1 MNEDVVKNM
10 RSLEALIEYHSKK
23 YYDEDAPEIS
33 DYEYDMM
40 FEKLKTLEAEYPQ
53 FASPAS
59 PTRRVGGHVA
69 ERFEKVSHPVRL
81 GSLTDVFDLDG
92 VRGFVDPI
100 LENYPQTDFCVEN
113 KIDGLSVA
121 LEYADGVFVRGATR
135 GDGLVGEDVTE
146 NLKTVRSIPLR
157 LTEPL
162 PRIIV
167 RGEVYMPRRVFDK
180 LNEKR
185 AEEGLALF
193 ANPRNAAAGS
203 LRQLDSRLCAERK
216 LDIFV
221 FNVQLCD
228 TPLPEKHSECL
239 EYLKKLG
246 FTVSPDYEVCSCYD
260 EIAAKIEKI
269 GEKRA
274 SLPFGIDGAV
284 IKVNDLALRERMGD
298 VGAVPRWAVAYK
310 YPPESV
316 LTIVR
321 DIVIQV
327 GRTGVLTPK
336 AILEPVKVAGTTVSA
351 ATLHN
356 IDFIREKDI
365 RIGDTVVLRKAGDI
379 IPEIVSSV
387 REKRPEN
394 TKEFEMPAVCPSCGE
409 KTVREEG
416 DAAVMC
422 INAACPAQLHRSIAH
437 FAERECMDIRSLGK
451 NLTSKLIECGM
462 LRSAADIYTLDEKAL
477 AGLPGMGEISARN
490 VIAAAEGSKS
500 QPLSR
505 LINALGIP
513 QVGEKAAKTLAKR
526 FITLDSLMKS
536 DAETLSAVEDI
547 GPVTAGNI
555 VSFFANPANA
565 RIIEKLALCGVN
577 MTEPVVS
584 DGDRLAG
591 MTIVVT
597 GKLERYTREEIED
610 VIARNGGKAASSVSA
625 KTSLLVCGENAGSK
639 LAKANA
645 LGIKVITEKEFSEM
659 INN

>member
-1 MNEDVVKNM
+1 MNEDIKKTM
-10 RSLEALIEYHSKK
+10 RSLEAQIEYHSKK

-33 DYEYDMM
+33 DYEYDIM
-40 FEKLKTLEAEYPQ
+40 FEKLKLLEAEHPEL
-53 FASPAS
+53 ASPAS
-59 PTRRVGGHVA
+59 PTHRVGGHVA
-69 ERFEKVSHPVRL
+69 ERFEKVTHPVRL
-81 GSLTDVFDLDG
+81 GSLTDVFDYEG
-92 VRGFVDPI
+92 VRAFAEPLINERPG
-100 LENYPQTDFCVEN
+100 LGFCVEN

-121 LEYADGVFVRGATR
+121 LEYRDGVFVRGATR
-135 GDGLVGEDVTE
+135 GDGLVGEDVTQ
-146 NLKTVRSIPLR
+146 NLKTVRSIPLK

-162 PRIIV
+162 PHIIV
-167 RGEVYMPRRVFDK
+167 RGEVYMPKKVFEK

-185 AEEGLALF
+185 EAEGLPRF

-216 LDIFV
+216 LEIFV

-228 TPLPEKHSECL
+228 TPLPATHSGCL
-239 EYLKKLG
+239 DYLRTLG
-246 FTVSPDYEVCSCYD
+246 FTVSPDFEVCTTYGQM
-260 EIAAKIEKI
+260 IAKIEKI
-269 GEKRA
+269 GAARA

-284 IKVNDLALRERMGD
+284 IKVDDLALRERMGD

-310 YPPESV
+310 YPPESA
-316 LTIVR
+316 LTVVR

-336 AILEPVKVAGTTVSA
+336 AVLEPVLIAGSTVSA

-356 IDFIREKDI
+356 IDYIREKDI

-379 IPEIVSSV
+379 IPEIVEV
-387 REKRPEN
+387 VKDKRPPQAR
-394 TKEFEMPAVCPSCGE
+394 EFEMPESCPSCGE

-422 INAACPAQLHRSIAH
+422 INSACPAQLHRSITH
-437 FAERECMDIRSLGK
+437 FAERDCMDIRTLGK
-451 NLTSKLIECGM
+451 ALVEKLIENGM
-462 LRSAADIYTLDEKAL
+462 LASAADIYTLDEQRL
-477 AGLPGMGEISARN
+477 ASLPGMGELSARN
-490 VIAAAEGSKS
+490 VISAAEGSKT

-513 QVGEKAAKTLAKR
+513 QVGEKAAKTLAAR
-526 FITLDSLMKS
+526 FVTM
-536 DAETLSAVEDI
+536 DAIRAATEEELAAVNDI

-555 VSFFANPANA
+555 VSYFATPANI
-565 RIIEKLALCGVN
+565 RVIEKLKECGVN
-577 MTEPVVS
+577 MTEPQTRTGS
-584 DGDRLAG
+584 SLEG

-610 VIARNGGKAASSVSA
+610 LIVQNGGKAASSVSA

-639 LAKANA
+639 LAKANS
-645 LGIKVITEKEFSEM
+645 LGIKVISEQEFSDL
-659 INN
+659 INE

>member
-1 MNEDVVKNM
+1 MNEDVVKTM

-23 YYDEDAPEIS
+23 YYDEDAPEIT

-40 FEKLKTLEAEYPQ
+40 FEKLKALEAEYPQ

-185 AEEGLALF
+185 AEEGLAPF

-269 GEKRA
+269 GAKRA

-356 IDFIREKDI
+356 IDYIREKDI

-387 REKRPEN
+387 REKRPEDA
-394 TKEFEMPAVCPSCGE
+394 KEFEMPTVCPSCGE
-409 KTVREEG
+409 KTVCEDG

-422 INAACPAQLHRSIAH
+422 INSACPAQLHRSIAH
-437 FAERECMDIRSLGK
+437 FAERDCMDIRTLGK

-477 AGLPGMGEISARN
+477 AELPGMGEISARN
-490 VIAAAEGSKS
+490 VIAAAEGSKT

-505 LINALGIP
+505 LIYALGIP

-526 FITLDSLMKS
+526 FVTLDSLMS
-536 DAETLSAVEDI
+536 ADAETLSAVEDI

-565 RIIEKLALCGVN
+565 RVLEKLSSCGVN
-577 MTEPVVS
+577 MTEPVVT
-584 DGDRLAG
+584 DGDRLAE

-597 GKLERYTREEIED
+597 GKLEQYTREEIED